1 MQQQGYLG
9 FVTEM
14 TMEFKPMNGITHHV
28 KIIFLIIMMIRQ
40 TLMILI
46 SIMTAQSHTVKFCV
60 RLNSSIPNQM
70 NVIES

>member
-28 KIIFLIIMMIRQ
+28 QIFGIIMMISQ

-46 SIMTAQSHTVKFCV
+46 SIMMAQSHTVKFCV
-60 RLNSSIPNQM
+60 RLNSSIQNQM
-70 NVIES
+70 NVSEF